1 MARIVKVRGPLDPGV
16 GEAARIIARGGIAVI
31 PTETLYGLATNPL
44 HGDAVEKVYLAKK
57 RSPSKPLIVLASTPR
72 AAASLVKWEPR
83 AEKLAKTFWPGPL
96 TIVLPAKPSTP
107 PSLRGGGDTLG
118 VRVPGNPVTLAILAR
133 AGGLAVGVHTTQ
145 FEIRRAAPQK
155 GGGDKPGD
163 TRRRRHRRR
172 RGPPPRHPL
181 NPDPHSRRGRSS
193 KGGSSSC
200 VEDKGGY
207 RRPRS
212 LSFLATLPRR
222 SFT

>member
-1 MARIVKVRGPLDPGV
+1 MTRIVKVRGPLDPGV

-133 AGGLAVGVHTTQ
+133 AGGLATGTSANLSG
-145 FEIRRAAPQK
+145 E
-155 GGGDKPGD
+155 
-163 TRRRRHRRR
+163 
-172 RGPPPRHPL
+172 PPPRKVEEISPEILGAADIVVDAGPL
-181 NPDPHSRRGRSS
+181 PGTPSTLIRIAGGVEVLREGAVPAWRIREAIGDPA
-193 KGGSSSC
+193 
-200 VEDKGGY
+200 
-207 RRPRS
+207 P
-212 LSFLATLPRR
+212 
-222 SFT
+222 